1 MNQKNLQK
9 EWQKLIKEIND
20 KPKYHAPYP
29 PQVVFTGELL
39 LIAQAILE
47 KIEGGQNRL
56 FSTVLYRKIMA
67 EYYRQKLTIQLEE
80 IR

>member
-9 EWQKLIKEIND
+9 EWKKLIREVNV

-29 PQVVFTGELL
+29 PQVLFTRELL

-47 KIEGGQNRL
+47 KIESGQNRL
-56 FSTVLYRKIMA
+56 FSKVLYRKVMA
-67 EYYRQKLTIQLEE
+67 DYYRQKLSYRI
-80 IR
+80 